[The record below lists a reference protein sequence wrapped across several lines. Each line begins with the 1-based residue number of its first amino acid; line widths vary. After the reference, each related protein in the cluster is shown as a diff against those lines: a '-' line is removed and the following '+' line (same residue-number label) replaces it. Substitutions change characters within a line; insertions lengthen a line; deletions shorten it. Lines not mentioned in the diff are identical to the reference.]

1 MSLDPRRRMP
11 DPNTSS
17 GALLY
22 AVLGGLIAA
31 LILTLAHHVHLIWS

>member
-1 MSLDPRRRMP
+1 MSPAPRRRLP
-11 DPNTSS
+11 DPTTST

-31 LILTLAHHVHLIWS
+31 LILTLAHHVHVVWS